1 MACVGEELGAR
12 RCKPGKDDVLS
23 RKQADAHLFFQPG
36 YLIGERRLRDLQSM
50 GGAPEIQLL
59 RSDDEVSE
67 MPKLNISVPN
77 TIRQTGSADRPRFSC
92 NSHLCHCQLKSLYS
106 RAETTVR

>member
-12 RCKPGKDDVLS
+12 RGKPGKDDVLS

-36 YLIGERRLRDLQSM
+36 YLFGERRLRDLQSM

-59 RSDDEVSE
+59 RSDDDRSSTFPCRIPSGKRGLRTNRGFLVT
-67 MPKLNISVPN
+67 LISV
-77 TIRQTGSADRPRFSC
+77 IAS
-92 NSHLCHCQLKSLYS
+92 
-106 RAETTVR
+106 